1 MKVLIFALAS
11 FLTAFTAQAQ
21 WKTTTYSLRGGWNAI
36 YLNGDV
42 PQDTLENLLPPGVI
56 EVWRWNTNPTQSQF
70 TKSPLI
76 PSAGTPEWSVW
87 KRGLPLESS
96 LSKLFGQSA
105 YLVRCSGNATD
116 SYSVSLKQSLR
127 MPTSSWVRNGANLLG
142 FPAFKNGSSLP
153 TFANYFATFPAA
165 IASNAKIYKYVG
177 GDLGAGNPLQVF
189 SPNNERLDATQAY
202 WFSAEVAG
210 SFVAPLEIST
220 SNADGII
227 FGRSGSVVTVRIR
240 NRTATAMTLTF
251 APEVSEAAPA
261 GQAPVIGAV
270 PMTRRTFNAVTLQWT
285 ETAFSSSFT
294 EAIGPQGSLE
304 LSFGIYRAA
313 SAMTA
318 AAADALFASFV
329 RVTDSANLMDVRIP
343 ATAKKSSLAGLWIGD
358 VSLTNVSNKV
368 SNAAQATASVTG
380 GELVGLSVVGSGG
393 FGYTEPPLVTI
404 APPHA
409 NGNLTAS
416 AVAALSGSGTL
427 SSVSVTNPGNGY
439 VNAPEI
445 SISGPPPGVNATAM
459 AVAGNDVE
467 GTVATVTPVITGTN
481 YTTAPEV
488 TIAPPQESVHAAAV
502 AGVAGGQVTSI
513 VVQRVG
519 WFYPSTPS
527 VTLSEPPASVTA
539 TSSASISNAT
549 GALSALTVLG
559 GGSYYPNP
567 PTVTF
572 SSPTRITA
580 TATTEVADGSVTS
593 ITPQT
598 SGGWYP
604 SSSLPTVTVAAP
616 PSSVTALG
624 TATRSGG
631 KITKVTVT
639 NPGGYY
645 TTAPTVT
652 FSGSGGAIAVAQV
665 NAGKVT
671 GVIVVWP
678 GDYSSTPSV
687 TFSAPPAAVTATA
700 NAGAWS
706 EGGINGY
713 TIVNPGRG
721 YFTPPTVTV
730 AAPPVGSVPV
740 ATASVENGAVT
751 QLAIVSPGSGYLTA
765 PTITLSAPPA
775 PVQASV
781 SAVVSAGRAWR
792 YNIDNPGMGYSEA
805 PVLTIDAP
813 PPPVQATA
821 SANLS
826 AGGVVSYTITNPGK
840 GYQWSQ
846 FAPAPLVSIAPPPA
860 PTTAMA
866 TALMN
871 NGRVTAVNVTNP
883 GTGYV
888 AAPTISIAP
897 PPANLRAT
905 ATATVRNGAV
915 TGFSIDSPGSGYDTA
930 PVVSIEPPP
939 PLSGTSTSKPF
950 VLRTLLHLSDDNVA
964 SLLPQVYLGQLAAA
978 PHEVGLCADESGLK
992 QDALAGAQRFSSAHM
1007 PLDTVITAG
1016 SGSVGVGETLTRTIR
1031 IPYNDPTN
1039 PFVHAYHPDHDNKD
1053 ARGAPLPAGVESPD
1067 ITRECTFV
1075 FTASPPAGSSATIGW
1090 GSSILGGTYT
1100 ETITGLHKEPL
1111 VLSGIFELRRASE
1124 IGTLTR

>member
-1 MKVLIFALAS
+1 MKFFLCALAS
-11 FLTAFTAQAQ
+11 LLTAVTVHAQ
-21 WKTTTYSLRGGWNAI
+21 WKTTTYSLKGGWNAI
-36 YLNGDV
+36 YLNGDA
-42 PQDTLENLLPPGVI
+42 PQDTLENLFPAGVI
-56 EVWRWNTNPTQSQF
+56 EVWRWNTNPTQTQFSQ
-70 TKSPLI
+70 SPLI
-76 PSAGTPEWSVW
+76 PSAGTPEWGVW
-87 KRGLPLESS
+87 RRGLPLESS
-96 LSKLFGQSA
+96 LSQLFGQSA
-105 YLVRCSGNATD
+105 YLVRCAGNATN

-127 MPTSSWVRNGANLLG
+127 MPASSWVRNGANLLG
-142 FPAFKNGSSLP
+142 FPSFRNGSTYP
-153 TFANYFATFPAA
+153 TFASYFATFPAA
-165 IASNAKIYKYVG
+165 IASNAKVYKYVG

-210 SFVAPLEIST
+210 NFVAPLEISP
-220 SNADGII
+220 SSANGIS

-240 NRTATAMTLTF
+240 NRTAAAMTLTF
-251 APEVSEAAPA
+251 TPEVSEAAPA
-261 GQAPVIGAV
+261 GQAPVVGAV
-270 PMTRRTFNAVTLQWT
+270 PLTRRTFNAVSLQWT

-343 ATAKKSSLAGLWIGD
+343 TTAKKSSLAGLWIGD

-368 SNAAQATASVTG
+368 SNAAQATASVTAG
-380 GELVGLSVVGSGG
+380 KLVGLSVVGSGG
-393 FGYTEPPLVTI
+393 FGYTDPPLVTI

-439 VNAPEI
+439 VKAPEI
-445 SISGPPPGVNATAM
+445 SISAPPPSVNASAI
-459 AVAGNDVE
+459 AVAGNDGD
-467 GTVATVTPVITGTN
+467 GTIATLTPVITGTN
-481 YTTAPEV
+481 YTTPPQV
-488 TIAPPQESVHAAAV
+488 TIAPPEESVQAAAV

-519 WFYPSTPS
+519 YFYPSVPS

-539 TSSASISNAT
+539 TASASISDTT

-580 TATTEVADGSVTS
+580 TATAEVADGSVTS

-631 KITKVTVT
+631 KITKVTVS

-665 NAGKVT
+665 DAGRVT
-671 GVIVVWP
+671 GVLVVWP

-700 NAGAWS
+700 NATAWS
-706 EGGINGY
+706 EGGITGY
-713 TIVNPGRG
+713 SIVNPGRG
-721 YFTPPTVTV
+721 YFAAPTVTV

-740 ATASVENGAVT
+740 ATASVENGAVN
-751 QLAIVSPGSGYLTA
+751 QLAIVSLGSGYLTP
-765 PTITLSAPPA
+765 PTITISAPPA
-775 PVQASV
+775 PVRASV
-781 SAVVSAGRAWR
+781 SAVVSSGRAWR
-792 YNIDNPGMGYSEA
+792 YTINNPGMGYSEA
-805 PVLTIDAP
+805 PILTIDAP

-840 GYQWSQ
+840 GYQHTQ

-860 PTTAMA
+860 PTTALA
-866 TALMN
+866 TALIA
-871 NGRVTAVNVTNP
+871 NGRVAAVNVTNP
-883 GTGYV
+883 GTGYL
-888 AAPTISIAP
+888 AAPAISIAP

-939 PLSGTSTSKPF
+939 PLAGTSTPKPF

-978 PHEVGLCADESGLK
+978 PHDVGLCTDESGLK

-1016 SGSVGVGETLTRTIR
+1016 SGSIGVGETLTHTIR
-1031 IPYNDPTN
+1031 IAYNDPTN

-1067 ITRECTFV
+1067 ITRECSFV
-1075 FTASPPAGSSATIGW
+1075 FTASPPTGSSATIGW

-1124 IGTLTR
+1124 VGTLTR

>member
-1 MKVLIFALAS
+1 MKFLHFALVS
-11 FLTAFTAQAQ
+11 LLTAFTARAQ
-21 WKTTTYSLRGGWNAI
+21 WKTTTYALKGGWNAI
-36 YLNGDV
+36 YLNGDA
-42 PQDTLENLLPPGVI
+42 PQDTLENLLPAGVI
-56 EVWRWNTNPTQSQF
+56 EVWRWNTNPTQTQF
-70 TKSPLI
+70 AQSPLI

-96 LSKLFGQSA
+96 LSQLFGQSA
-105 YLVRCSGNATD
+105 YLVRCSGNATN

-127 MPTSSWVRNGANLLG
+127 MPASSWVRNGANLLG
-142 FPAFKNGSSLP
+142 FPSFKNGSTFP
-153 TFANYFATFPAA
+153 TFASYFATFPAA
-165 IASNAKIYKYVG
+165 IASNAKVFKYVG

-210 SFVAPLEIST
+210 NFVAPLEISP
-220 SNADGII
+220 SSANGIS

-240 NRTATAMTLTF
+240 NRTANAMTLTF
-251 APEVSEAAPA
+251 TPEVSEAAPA
-261 GQAPVIGAV
+261 GQAAVVGAV
-270 PMTRRTFNAVTLQWT
+270 PLTRRTFNAVSLQWT
-285 ETAFSSSFT
+285 ETAFSSPFT

-304 LSFGIYRAA
+304 LNFGIYRAA
-313 SAMTA
+313 SAMSA

-343 ATAKKSSLAGLWIGD
+343 ATARKSSLAGLWIGD

-368 SNAAQATASVTG
+368 SNAAQATATLAG

-393 FGYTEPPLVTI
+393 FGYTDPPLVTI

-445 SISGPPPGVNATAM
+445 SVSGPPPGVNASAI
-459 AVAGNDVE
+459 AVTGNDVD
-467 GTVATVTPVITGTN
+467 GTVATITPVITGTN
-481 YTTAPEV
+481 YTTPPEV
-488 TIAPPQESVHAAAV
+488 IIAPPEESVQAAAV
-502 AGVAGGQVTSI
+502 AGVAGGQVTNI

-519 WFYPSTPS
+519 YFYPSVPN

-539 TSSASISNAT
+539 TASASVSSAT

-559 GGSYYPNP
+559 GGSYYTSP
-567 PTVTF
+567 PTVSF

-580 TATTEVADGSVTS
+580 TATSVVSGGSVTS
-593 ITPQT
+593 ITPQLP
-598 SGGWYP
+598 GGYYP

-631 KITKVTVT
+631 SITQITIN

-652 FSGSGGAIAVAQV
+652 FSGSGGATAVAQI
-665 NAGKVT
+665 NAGVVT
-671 GVIVVWP
+671 GVTITNP
-678 GDYSSTPSV
+678 GQYTSTPTV
-687 TFSAPPAAVTATA
+687 TFSAPPTAVTATA
-700 NAGAWS
+700 TAGGWS
-706 EGGINGY
+706 AGGINSY

-721 YFTPPTVTV
+721 YFTAPTVTV
-730 AAPPVGSVPV
+730 AAPPVGSVPT

-765 PTITLSAPPA
+765 PTLTLSAPPA
-775 PVQASV
+775 PVRATV
-781 SAVVSAGRAWR
+781 TAVVSSGRAWR
-792 YNIDNPGMGYSEA
+792 YIINNPGAGYSEA

-840 GYQWSQ
+840 GYQFLQ

-860 PTTAMA
+860 PTTALA
-866 TALMN
+866 TALMT

-897 PPANLRAT
+897 PPANVRAT
-905 ATATVRNGAV
+905 ATATVSSGAV

-939 PLSGTSTSKPF
+939 PLAGTSTPKPF
-950 VLRTLLHLSDDNVA
+950 VLRTLLHLSDDNVV

-978 PHEVGLCADESGLK
+978 PHDVGLCTNESSLK
-992 QDALAGAQRFSSAHM
+992 QNALAGAQRFSSAHM

-1031 IPYNDPTN
+1031 IAYNDPTN

-1075 FTASPPAGSSATIGW
+1075 FTASPPAGSSTTIGW

>member
-1 MKVLIFALAS
+1 MKFFLFALVS
-11 FLTAFTAQAQ
+11 FLTAFTAHAQ
-21 WKTTTYSLRGGWNAI
+21 WKTTTYALKGGWNAI
-36 YLNGDV
+36 YLNGDA
-42 PQDTLENLLPPGVI
+42 PQDTLENLLPAGVI
-56 EVWRWNTNPTQSQF
+56 EVWRWNTNPTQTQF
-70 TKSPLI
+70 AQSPLI
-76 PSAGTPEWSVW
+76 PSAGTPDWSVW

-96 LSKLFGQSA
+96 LSQLFGQSA
-105 YLVRCSGNATD
+105 YLVRCSGNATN

-127 MPTSSWVRNGANLLG
+127 MPASSWVRNGANLLG
-142 FPAFKNGSSLP
+142 FPSFKNGSTFP
-153 TFANYFATFPAA
+153 TFASYFATFPAA
-165 IASNAKIYKYVG
+165 IASNAKVFKYVG

-189 SPNNERLDATQAY
+189 SPSSERLDATQAY

-210 SFVAPLEIST
+210 NFVAPFEISSDT
-220 SNADGII
+220 ANGLS
-227 FGRSGSVVTVRIR
+227 FGRSGSIITVRIR
-240 NRTATAMTLTF
+240 NRTAAAVTLTF
-251 APEVSEAAPA
+251 TPEASEAAPA
-261 GQAPVIGAV
+261 GQTEVVGMV
-270 PMTRRTFNAVTLQWT
+270 PLTRRTFNAVSLQWT
-285 ETAFSSSFT
+285 ETAFSNPFT
-294 EAIGPQGSLE
+294 EAIGPNSSLE
-304 LSFGIYRAA
+304 MSFGIYRAA
-313 SAMTA
+313 AAMSS
-318 AAADALFASFV
+318 AAADALFSSFV

-343 ATAKKSSLAGLWIGD
+343 ATARKSSLAGLWIGD

-393 FGYTEPPLVTI
+393 FGYTDPPLVTI

-409 NGNLTAS
+409 NANLTAS
-416 AVAALSGSGTL
+416 AVAALSGAGTL
-427 SSVSVTNPGNGY
+427 SSVSVTSPGNGY
-439 VNAPEI
+439 VNAPEV
-445 SISGPPPGVNATAM
+445 SIASPPPSVNASATA
-459 AVAGNDVE
+459 ATSD
-467 GTVATVTPVITGTN
+467 GTVSTITPVITGTN
-481 YTTAPEV
+481 YTTPPEV
-488 TIAPPQESVHAAAV
+488 TIAPPEESVQAAAV

-513 VVQRVG
+513 VVQKVG
-519 WFYPSTPS
+519 YYYPSVPN

-539 TSSASISNAT
+539 TASASISNST
-549 GALSALTVLG
+549 GALSALNVLG
-559 GGSYYPNP
+559 GGSYYTSP

-580 TATTEVADGSVTS
+580 TATAEVANGSVTS
-593 ITPQT
+593 ITPQLP
-598 SGGWYP
+598 GGWYP

-624 TATRSGG
+624 TATRSGSS
-631 KITKVTVT
+631 ITQITIN

-652 FSGSGGAIAVAQV
+652 FSGSGGATAVATISAGIV
-665 NAGKVT
+665 TKVTITNAGNYT
-671 GVIVVWP
+671 
-678 GDYSSTPSV
+678 STPTV
-687 TFSAPPAAVTATA
+687 TFSAPPTAVRATA

-706 EGGINGY
+706 EGGVNGY
-713 TIVNPGRG
+713 TIVNPGKG
-721 YFTPPTVTV
+721 YFSAPTVTV
-730 AAPPVGSVPV
+730 AVPPVGSVPT

-765 PTITLSAPPA
+765 PTLTLAAPPA
-775 PVQASV
+775 PVRASV
-781 SAVVSAGRAWR
+781 SAVVSSGRAWR
-792 YNIDNPGMGYSEA
+792 YTIDNPGLGYSEA
-805 PVLTIDAP
+805 PVVTIDAP

-840 GYQWSQ
+840 GYQFLQ

-860 PTTAMA
+860 PTTALA
-866 TALMN
+866 TALMT

-897 PPANLRAT
+897 PPANVRAT
-905 ATATVRNGAV
+905 ATATVSNGAV
-915 TGFSIDSPGSGYDTA
+915 TGFSINSPGSGYDTA

-939 PLSGTSTSKPF
+939 PLAGTSTPKPF
-950 VLRTLLHLSDDNVA
+950 VLRTLLHLSDNNVT
-964 SLLPQVYLGQLAAA
+964 SLLPQVYLGQLATA
-978 PHEVGLCADESGLK
+978 PNDVGLCTDESRLK
-992 QDALAGAQRFSSAHM
+992 QNALASAQRFSSAHM

-1016 SGSVGVGETLTRTIR
+1016 SGSIGVGETLTRTIR
-1031 IPYNDPTN
+1031 IAYNDPTN
-1039 PFVHAYHPDHDNKD
+1039 PFVHAYHPDHDNKN
-1053 ARGAPLPAGVESPD
+1053 ARGAPLPEGVRESPD

-1075 FTASPPAGSSATIGW
+1075 FTASPPAGSSTTIGW

>member
-1 MKVLIFALAS
+1 M
-11 FLTAFTAQAQ
+11 
-21 WKTTTYSLRGGWNAI
+21 
-36 YLNGDV
+36 
-42 PQDTLENLLPPGVI
+42 ENLLPASAI
-56 EVWRWNTNPTQSQF
+56 EVWRWNTNPTQTQF
-70 TKSPLI
+70 AQSPLI

-96 LSKLFGQSA
+96 LSQLFGQSA
-105 YLVRCSGNATD
+105 YLVRCAGNSTN

-127 MPTSSWVRNGANLLG
+127 MPESSWVRNGANLLG
-142 FPAFKNGSSLP
+142 FPSYKNGSTYP
-153 TFANYFATFPAA
+153 TFASYFATFPAA
-165 IASNAKIYKYVG
+165 IASNAKVYKYVG

-189 SPNNERLDATQAY
+189 SPSSERLDATQAY

-210 SFVAPLEIST
+210 NFVAPLEITPS
-220 SNADGII
+220 SANGIS

-240 NRTATAMTLTF
+240 NRTAAAMTLTF
-251 APEVSEAAPA
+251 SPEVSEAAPA
-261 GQAPVIGAV
+261 GQAPVVGAV
-270 PMTRRTFNAVTLQWT
+270 PLTRRTFNAVTLQWT

-343 ATAKKSSLAGLWIGD
+343 ATARKSSLAGLWIGD

-380 GELVGLSVVGSGG
+380 GELVGLSVLGSGG

-445 SISGPPPGVNATAM
+445 SISSPPASVNASATA
-459 AVAGNDVE
+459 VTGNDVD
-467 GTVATVTPVITGTN
+467 GTVATITPVITGTN
-481 YTTAPEV
+481 YTTPPEV
-488 TIAPPQESVHAAAV
+488 TIAPPQESVQAAAV

-519 WFYPSTPS
+519 YFYPSVPS
-527 VTLSEPPASVTA
+527 VTLSDPPASVTA
-539 TSSASISNAT
+539 TASAGTPTAAGEISSVSVVS
-549 GALSALTVLG
+549 
-559 GGSYYPNP
+559 GGSYYSTP
-567 PTVTF
+567 PTVAF
-572 SSPTRITA
+572 SAPTRVTA
-580 TATTEVADGSVTS
+580 TATSVVGGGSVTS
-593 ITPQT
+593 ITQT
-598 SGGWYP
+598 NPGGYYP
-604 SSSLPTVTVAAP
+604 SSSLPAVTLAAP
-616 PSSVTALG
+616 PTSVVALG
-624 TATRSGG
+624 TAVRDGTTN
-631 KITKVTVT
+631 KITSVTVT
-639 NPGGYY
+639 RAGGYY

-652 FSGSGGAIAVAQV
+652 FSGSGGAIAVAQISDGV
-665 NAGKVT
+665 VT
-671 GVIVVWP
+671 GVTITKG
-678 GDYSSTPSV
+678 GDYTSTPSV
-687 TFSAPPAAVTATA
+687 TFSAPPVAVRATA
-700 NAGAWS
+700 SAGAWS

-713 TIVNPGRG
+713 TIVNAGRG
-721 YFTPPTVTV
+721 YFTAPTVTV
-730 AAPPVGSVPV
+730 AAPPVGSVPT

-765 PTITLSAPPA
+765 PSVTLSAPPA
-775 PVQASV
+775 PVRAAV
-781 SAVVSAGRAWR
+781 SAVVSSGRAWR
-792 YNIDNPGMGYSEA
+792 YTITNPGVGYSEA

-840 GYQWSQ
+840 GYQYTQ

-860 PTTAMA
+860 PTPALA
-866 TALMN
+866 TSVLTHD
-871 NGRVTAVNVTNP
+871 RVTAINVTNP
-883 GTGYV
+883 GTGYF

-897 PPANLRAT
+897 PPANVRAT

-939 PLSGTSTSKPF
+939 PLAGTSTPKPF
-950 VLRTLLHLSDDNVA
+950 ALRTLLHLSDDNVT

-978 PHEVGLCADESGLK
+978 PNDVGLCTDESSLK
-992 QDALAGAQRFSSAHM
+992 QDALASAQRFSSAHM

-1016 SGSVGVGETLTRTIR
+1016 SGSIGVGETLTRTIR
-1031 IPYNDPTN
+1031 IAYDDPTN
-1039 PFVHAYHPDHDNKD
+1039 PFVHAYHPDHDNKS
-1053 ARGAPLPAGVESPD
+1053 ARGAPLPEGARESPD

>member
-1 MKVLIFALAS
+1 MKSFLFALVS
-11 FLTAFTAQAQ
+11 FLSAVTVHAQ
-21 WKTTTYSLRGGWNAI
+21 WKTTTYALKGGWNAI
-36 YLNGDV
+36 YLNGDA
-42 PQDTLENLLPPGVI
+42 PQDTLENLLPAGVI
-56 EVWRWNTNPTQSQF
+56 EVWRWNTNPTQTQF
-70 TKSPLI
+70 ARSPLI

-96 LSKLFGQSA
+96 LSQLFGQSA
-105 YLVRCSGNATD
+105 YLVRCSGNATN

-127 MPTSSWVRNGANLLG
+127 MPASSWVRNGANLLG
-142 FPAFKNGSSLP
+142 FPSFKNGSTFP
-153 TFANYFATFPAA
+153 TFSSYFATFPAA
-165 IASNAKIYKYVG
+165 IASNAKVFKYVG

-210 SFVAPLEIST
+210 NFVAPLEIAPS
-220 SNADGII
+220 SPNGIS

-240 NRTATAMTLTF
+240 NRTAAAVTLTF
-251 APEVSEAAPA
+251 TPEVSEVAPA
-261 GQAPVIGAV
+261 GQAPVVGAV
-270 PMTRRTFNAVTLQWT
+270 PLTRRTFNAVSLQWT
-285 ETAFSSSFT
+285 ETAFSNPFT
-294 EAIGPQGSLE
+294 EAIGPNDSLE
-304 LSFGIYRAA
+304 MSFGIYRAA
-313 SAMTA
+313 AAMSS

-343 ATAKKSSLAGLWIGD
+343 ATARKSSLAGLWIGD

-393 FGYTEPPLVTI
+393 FGYSDPPLVTI

-445 SISGPPPGVNATAM
+445 SIASPPPSVNASATA
-459 AVAGNDVE
+459 VTSNDVD
-467 GTVATVTPVITGTN
+467 GTLATITPVITGTN
-481 YTTAPEV
+481 YTTPPEV
-488 TIAPPQESVHAAAV
+488 IIAPPQESVQAAAV

-513 VVQRVG
+513 VVQKVG
-519 WFYPSTPS
+519 YFYPSVPS

-539 TSSASISNAT
+539 TASAGISKAT
-549 GALSALTVLG
+549 GTLSALTVLG
-559 GGSYYPNP
+559 GGSYYTSP
-567 PTVTF
+567 PTVSF
-572 SSPTRITA
+572 SSPTLITA
-580 TATTEVADGSVTS
+580 TATSVVSGGSVTS
-593 ITPQT
+593 ITPQLP
-598 SGGWYP
+598 GGYYP

-631 KITKVTVT
+631 SITQITIN

-652 FSGSGGAIAVAQV
+652 FSGSGGATAVAQI
-665 NAGKVT
+665 NAGVVT
-671 GVIVVWP
+671 GVTITNP
-678 GDYSSTPSV
+678 GNYTSTPTV
-687 TFSAPPAAVTATA
+687 TFSAPPTAVTATA
-700 NAGAWS
+700 TAGGWS
-706 EGGINGY
+706 EGGINSY
-713 TIVNPGRG
+713 TIVSPGRG
-721 YFTPPTVTV
+721 YFTAPTVTV
-730 AAPPVGSVPV
+730 TVPPVGSVPT

-751 QLAIVSPGSGYLTA
+751 QLAIVNPGSGYLTA
-765 PTITLSAPPA
+765 PTLTLSAPPA
-775 PVQASV
+775 TVRASV
-781 SAVVSAGRAWR
+781 SAVVSSGRAWR
-792 YNIDNPGMGYSEA
+792 YTIDNPGVGYSEA
-805 PVLTIDAP
+805 PVVTIDAP

-821 SANLS
+821 SANVS

-840 GYQWSQ
+840 GYQFLQ

-860 PTTAMA
+860 PTTALA
-866 TALMN
+866 TALMT

-897 PPANLRAT
+897 PPANVRAT
-905 ATATVRNGAV
+905 ATATVSNGAV

-939 PLSGTSTSKPF
+939 PLAGTSTPRPF
-950 VLRTLLHLSDDNVA
+950 DLRTLLHLSDDNVA

-978 PHEVGLCADESGLK
+978 PHDVGLCTNESSLK
-992 QDALAGAQRFSSAHM
+992 QNALAGAQRFSSAHM

-1016 SGSVGVGETLTRTIR
+1016 SGSIGVGETLTRTIR
-1031 IPYNDPTN
+1031 IAYNDPTN
-1039 PFVHAYHPDHDNKD
+1039 PFVHAYHPDHDNKN

-1075 FTASPPAGSSATIGW
+1075 FTASPPAGSSTTIGW

>member
-1 MKVLIFALAS
+1 MKFFLFALAS
-11 FLTAFTAQAQ
+11 LLTAVTAHAQ
-21 WKTTTYSLRGGWNAI
+21 WKSTTYSLKGGWNAI
-36 YLNGDV
+36 YLNGDA
-42 PQDTLENLLPPGVI
+42 PQDTLENLLPAGVI
-56 EVWRWNTNPTQSQF
+56 EVWRWNTNPTQTQFSQ
-70 TKSPLI
+70 SPLI

-96 LSKLFGQSA
+96 LSQLFGQSA
-105 YLVRCSGNATD
+105 YLVRCAGNATD

-127 MPTSSWVRNGANLLG
+127 MPASSWVRNGANLLG
-142 FPAFKNGSSLP
+142 FPSFRNGSTYP
-153 TFANYFATFPAA
+153 TFASYFATFPAA
-165 IASNAKIYKYVG
+165 IASNAKVYKYVG

-210 SFVAPLEIST
+210 NFVAPLEISP
-220 SNADGII
+220 SSANGFS

-240 NRTATAMTLTF
+240 NRTAAAMTLTF
-251 APEVSEAAPA
+251 TPEVSEAAPA
-261 GQAPVIGAV
+261 GQAPVVGAV
-270 PMTRRTFNAVTLQWT
+270 PLTRRTFNAVSLQWT

-343 ATAKKSSLAGLWIGD
+343 ATARKSSLAGLWIGD

-368 SNAAQATASVTG
+368 SNAAQATASVTAG
-380 GELVGLSVVGSGG
+380 KLVGLSVVGSGG
-393 FGYTEPPLVTI
+393 FGYTDPPLVTI

-445 SISGPPPGVNATAM
+445 SISAPPPGVNATAT
-459 AVAGNDVE
+459 AVAGNDGE
-467 GTVATVTPVITGTN
+467 GTVATLTPVITGTN
-481 YTTAPEV
+481 YTTPPQV
-488 TIAPPQESVHAAAV
+488 TIAPPEESAQAAAM

-519 WFYPSTPS
+519 FFYPSVPS

-539 TSSASISNAT
+539 TASASISNAT

-580 TATTEVADGSVTS
+580 TATAEVANGSVTS
-593 ITPQT
+593 VTLQSP
-598 SGGWYP
+598 GGWYP

-616 PSSVTALG
+616 PASVTALG

-631 KITKVTVT
+631 SITQITIN

-645 TTAPTVT
+645 TSAPTVT
-652 FSGSGGAIAVAQV
+652 FSGSGGATAVAQIS
-665 NAGKVT
+665 AGIVT
-671 GVIVVWP
+671 GVTITNP
-678 GDYSSTPSV
+678 GQYTSTPDV
-687 TFSAPPAAVTATA
+687 TFSAPPAGIRATA
-700 NAGAWS
+700 NAGGWS

-740 ATASVENGAVT
+740 ATASVANGAVT
-751 QLAIVSPGSGYLTA
+751 QLAIVSPGSGYLTP
-765 PTITLSAPPA
+765 PTLTLSAPPA
-775 PVQASV
+775 PVRATV
-781 SAVVSAGRAWR
+781 TAVVSSGRAWR
-792 YNIDNPGMGYSEA
+792 YIITNPGAGYSEA

-840 GYQWSQ
+840 GYQYTQ
-846 FAPAPLVSIAPPPA
+846 FAPAPLVSIAPPSA
-860 PTTAMA
+860 PTTALA
-866 TALMN
+866 TALIA
-871 NGRVTAVNVTNP
+871 NGRVAAVNLTNP
-883 GTGYV
+883 GTGYL
-888 AAPTISIAP
+888 AAPAISIAP

-939 PLSGTSTSKPF
+939 PLAGTFTPKPF

-978 PHEVGLCADESGLK
+978 PHDVGLCTDESGLK

-1007 PLDTVITAG
+1007 PLDTVISAG
-1016 SGSVGVGETLTRTIR
+1016 SGSIGVGETLTRNIR
-1031 IPYNDPTN
+1031 IAYNDPTN

-1053 ARGAPLPAGVESPD
+1053 ARDAPLPAGEESPD
-1067 ITRECTFV
+1067 IIRECSFV
-1075 FTASPPAGSSATIGW
+1075 FTTSPPAGSSATIGW
-1090 GSSILGGTYT
+1090 GSSILGGIYT

>member
-1 MKVLIFALAS
+1 MKSIL
-11 FLTAFTAQAQ
+11 LTLTTLFVAATAHAQ
-21 WKTTTYSLRGGWNAI
+21 WKTTTYALKGGWNAI

-42 PQDTLENLLPPGVI
+42 PQDSLENLLPAGAI
-56 EVWRWNTNPTQSQF
+56 EVWRWNTNPTQVQF
-70 TKSPLI
+70 TRSPLI
-76 PSAGTPEWSVW
+76 PSAGTPDWSVW
-87 KRGLPLESS
+87 KRGLPQESS
-96 LSKLFGQSA
+96 LSQLFGQSA
-105 YLVRCSGNATD
+105 YLVRCAGNSTN

-127 MPTSSWVRNGANLLG
+127 MPESSWVRNGANLLG
-142 FPAFKNGSSLP
+142 FPSYKNGSSFP
-153 TFANYFATFPAA
+153 TFASYFATFPAA

-189 SPNNERLDATQAY
+189 SPNNEKLDSTQAY

-210 SFVAPLEIST
+210 NFVAPLEITPS
-220 SNADGII
+220 SANGIS
-227 FGRSGSVVTVRIR
+227 FGRSGSVVTLRIR
-240 NRTATAMTLTF
+240 NRTAAAMTLTF
-251 APEVSEAAPA
+251 TPEVSEVAPA
-261 GQAPVIGAV
+261 GQTPVVGAV
-270 PMTRRTFNAVTLQWT
+270 PLTRRTFNAVSLQWT

-294 EAIGPQGSLE
+294 EVIGPQDSLE

-313 SAMTA
+313 SAMSA

-343 ATAKKSSLAGLWIGD
+343 ATARKSSLAGLWIGD

-368 SNAAQATASVTG
+368 SNAAQATATVTG

-393 FGYTEPPLVTI
+393 FGYTDPPLVTI

-416 AVAALSGSGTL
+416 AVAGVSGSGTL
-427 SSVSVTNPGNGY
+427 SSVSVVDPGNGY

-445 SISGPPPGVNATAM
+445 SISSPPPSVNASATA
-459 AVAGNDVE
+459 ATGD
-467 GTVATVTPVITGTN
+467 GTVASITPVVTGTN
-481 YTTAPEV
+481 YTTPPEV
-488 TIAPPQESVHAAAV
+488 TIGPPESSQAAAV

-519 WFYPSTPS
+519 YYYPSPPN
-527 VTLSEPPASVTA
+527 VTLSEPAASAAATA
-539 TSSASISNAT
+539 SASISNAT

-559 GGSYYPNP
+559 GGSYYTSP

-580 TATTEVADGSVTS
+580 TATAEVADGSVTS

-624 TATRSGG
+624 SATRSGG
-631 KITKVTVT
+631 KITKITIS

-645 TTAPTVT
+645 TTPPTVT

-665 NAGKVT
+665 NAGRVT
-671 GVIVVWP
+671 GVLIVWP
-678 GDYSSTPSV
+678 GNYTSTPSV

-700 NAGAWS
+700 NAVAWS
-706 EGGINGY
+706 EGGITGY

-721 YFTPPTVTV
+721 YFAAPTVTV

-751 QLAIVSPGSGYLTA
+751 QLAIVSPGSGYLTP
-765 PTITLSAPPA
+765 PTLTLSAPPA
-775 PVQASV
+775 PVRASV
-781 SAVVSAGRAWR
+781 SAVVSSGRAWR
-792 YNIDNPGMGYSEA
+792 YTINNPGMGYSEA
-805 PVLTIDAP
+805 PVVTIDAP
-813 PPPVQATA
+813 PTPVQATA

-826 AGGVVSYTITNPGK
+826 AGRVVGYTITNPGM
-840 GYQWSQ
+840 GYQHPG
-846 FAPAPLVSIAPPPA
+846 FAPAPIVSIAPPPA
-860 PTTAMA
+860 PVN
-866 TALMN
+866 ALAAARLS
-871 NGRVTAVNVTNP
+871 NGRVAGVDVTNP
-883 GTGYV
+883 GTGYLE
-888 AAPTISIAP
+888 APSISIAP
-897 PPANLRAT
+897 PPANVRAT
-905 ATATVRNGAV
+905 ATATVSNGAV
-915 TGFSIDSPGSGYDTA
+915 TGFSINGAGSGYDTA

-939 PLSGTSTSKPF
+939 PLAGTSTPKPF
-950 VLRTLLHLSDDNVA
+950 VLRTLLHLSDDNVT

-978 PHEVGLCADESGLK
+978 PYDVGLSTSESLLK
-992 QDALAGAQRFSSAHM
+992 QDALAGAQRFSSAHL
-1007 PLDTVITAG
+1007 PLDTVINSD
-1016 SGSVGVGETLTRTIR
+1016 SGSIGVGETLTCTVHV
-1031 IPYNDPTN
+1031 PFDDPTN
-1039 PFVHAYHPDHDNKD
+1039 PFVHAYHPDHDNKS
-1053 ARGAPLPAGVESPD
+1053 ARGAPLAAGVESPD
-1067 ITRECTFV
+1067 ITRECSFTF
-1075 FTASPPAGSSATIGW
+1075 TESPPAGSSATIGW